1 MCIIIINKSNILP
14 YESFIGNNKIN
25 PDGIGIF
32 YAENDKLIVKK
43 FAPNPNLK
51 EVYNYY
57 KEIRS
62 ETENTMVLHFR
73 KRSKGEISIDGVHP
87 YYINDNLVMAHNGT
101 FKDLG
106 NDDISDT
113 KMFAE
118 NLKKLPSNFLTD
130 ENLLTM
136 IKQQAEDNRLVFMDN
151 KGNITKIDEKKMG
164 EEYEGDWYSK
174 SKYCKYLEKF

>member
-14 YESFIGNNKIN
+14 YESFIGNNEIN

-113 KMFAE
+113 KVFA
-118 NLKKLPSNFLTD
+118 NKLKELPSNFLED
-130 ENLLTM
+130 EKIFAN
-136 IKQQAEDNRLVFMDN
+136 IKKQAEDNRLVFMDN
-151 KGNITKIDEKKMG
+151 KGNITIIDEGKKG
-164 EEYEGDWYSK
+164 ELYNGDWYSK
-174 SKYCKYLEKF
+174 DEYCKYRI